1 MTRVLTQVLTAVFL
15 TVGLV
20 VVGSAPVQACGFDD
34 CPSPGLGNGAA
45 TVDYTGSA
53 VAGLVGG
60 SPAEAGDYVWRL
72 RNSCG
77 ISDEQD
83 GACSRQ
89 DFRACPQEP
98 GRVIEFL
105 VIQRR

>member
-1 MTRVLTQVLTAVFL
+1 MMRVLARVLAAVFCA
-15 TVGLV
+15 VGLMIL
-20 VVGSAPVQACGFDD
+20 GSASVQACGFDD
-34 CPSPGLGNGAA
+34 CPSPGLDNGAA

-60 SPAEAGDYVWRL
+60 SPAEAVDYVWRL
-72 RNSCG
+72 RNSCV
-77 ISDEQD
+77 ISDERD

-89 DFRACPQEP
+89 DFRACPQEA